1 LANDRTVRIT
11 FDLKVKVG
19 EMRGDAF
26 FVLGVARDSPPG
38 GEIYV
43 DEVSLKLLE
52 R

>member
-1 LANDRTVRIT
+1 MVKIT

-26 FVLGVARDSPPG
+26 FVMGLPGNSPPG

-43 DEVSLKLLE
+43 DEISLKLLD